1 MIIEVL
7 IIVIN
12 KRYEKKEVSDDDDD
26 DDDAGKDD
34 YDYEGMSNKFTV
46 VQTSS
51 LDPL

>member
-26 DDDAGKDD
+26 DDTGKDC

>member
-1 MIIEVL
+1 MMIEVL

-26 DDDAGKDD
+26 DDTGKDC

>member
-1 MIIEVL
+1 MMIEVL

-12 KRYEKKEVSDDDDD
+12 KGYEKKEVSDDDD

>member
-26 DDDAGKDD
+26 DDTSKDC